1 MKEKIKLLKEL
12 YPDSLIYVLKKGK
25 YYLNDVDKDIVKTFN
40 KEIANTNYVIL
51 ENLDIIDKKKY
62 LNNNYNNLFLKTKL
76 INIIKMY
83 VNNYEKKN

>member
-1 MKEKIKLLKEL
+1 MNEKIKLLKEL
-12 YPDSLIYVLKKGK
+12 YPESLIYVLKKGK
-25 YYLNDVDKDIVKTFN
+25 YHLNDIDKDIVKIFN
-40 KEIANTNYVIL
+40 REIVNTNYVIL

>member
-12 YPDSLIYVLKKGK
+12 YPDSLIYVLKKGL
-25 YYLNDVDKDIVKTFN
+25 YHLDDIDRNIVEIFN
-40 KEIANTNYVIL
+40 KELNNTNYVIL
-51 ENLDIIDKKKY
+51 DNLDIIDRKEY

-76 INIIKMY
+76 INNIKMY

>member
-12 YPDSLIYVLKKGK
+12 YPESLIYMLKKGK
-25 YYLNDVDKDIVKTFN
+25 YHLNDDDKDIVKTFN

-51 ENLDIIDKKKY
+51 ENLDIIYTKIY

-76 INIIKMY
+76 INIIKRY
-83 VNNYEKKN
+83 VNDYEKKN

>member
-1 MKEKIKLLKEL
+1 MNEKIKLLKEL
-12 YPDSLIYVLKKGK
+12 YPESLIYVLKKGK
-25 YYLNDVDKDIVKTFN
+25 YHLHDDDKDIVKTFN
-40 KEIANTNYVIL
+40 REIVNTNYVIL

>member
-12 YPDSLIYVLKKGK
+12 YPESLIYVLKKGR
-25 YYLNDVDKDIVKTFN
+25 YHLSDIDKNIVEIFA
-40 KEIANTNYVIL
+40 KELDNTNYVIVD
-51 ENLDIIDKKKY
+51 NLDIIDKKIY
-62 LNNNYNNLFLKTKL
+62 LNNNYNNLFLKTTL